1 MPNNKLDP
9 MPDPMPSAMPDPM
22 PDPVPDPMPMNLPQ
36 AIIFDVDGTLADNER
51 DGHRIAFNQTFAAAG
66 LDWVWSESDYG
77 ELVKIGGGKERIH
90 HYMAT
95 RIKTEPQ
102 GKSEEILKAENQA
115 AVRTPISDLSSN
127 PAGANE
133 LERDAWVQQLHGV
146 KMTLYRQLIAER
158 RIPLRPGVLR
168 LLQECRQAGVRLA
181 IATTSALP
189 SALALIETIAPD
201 APDWFEVIA
210 AGDIVPAKKPS
221 PEIYQYALQQ
231 LQLPASVCW
240 AIEDSEVGARAAIA
254 AGLPTLITVNDYTR
268 QADFSGA
275 TLVLSDLGERD
286 RPFQVLGG
294 TAAGQVNNRSWVD
307 LALLRRLL
315 RSSATLD

>member
-1 MPNNKLDP
+1 MSL
-9 MPDPMPSAMPDPM
+9 
-22 PDPVPDPMPMNLPQ
+22 LQ

-51 DGHRIAFNQTFAAAG
+51 DGHRIAFNQTFSAAG
-66 LDWVWSESDYG
+66 LDWIWSERDYG
-77 ELVKIGGGKERIH
+77 KLVEIGGGKERIR

-95 RIKTEPQ
+95 RDMTIRDIAMRGKTESQ
-102 GKSEEILKAENQA
+102 SKSKETLEEILKEQEQA
-115 AVRTPISDLSSN
+115 DLRVKISDRFGD
-127 PAGANE
+127 PARTEE
-133 LERDAWVQQLHGV
+133 LELDTWVQQLHGV
-146 KMTLYRQLIAER
+146 KMNLYQQLIAER

-286 RPFQVLGG
+286 RPIQVLGG
-294 TAAGQVNNRSWVD
+294 TAAGQVKDGSWVD
-307 LALLRRLL
+307 LALLRRILW
-315 RSSATLD
+315 SSAAPN